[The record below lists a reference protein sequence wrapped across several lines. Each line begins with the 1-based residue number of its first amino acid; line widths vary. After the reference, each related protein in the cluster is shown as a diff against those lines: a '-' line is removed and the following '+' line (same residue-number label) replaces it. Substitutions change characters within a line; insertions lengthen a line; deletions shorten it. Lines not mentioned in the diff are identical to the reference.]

1 VTDQNGYSL
10 EHIRFEGK
18 AANCLKPAQGFN
30 PHSVSMIVQEP
41 LHAFVAW
48 ALESAGLS
56 ADAYRAAPMHRRL
69 PSCLRT
75 LKAASVSEAWSLML
89 HANSVERVIDSLM
102 IGVTEFFRDAA
113 VFDALREI
121 IAGKLAIQQ
130 GPIRIWSAGC
140 SNGVELYSMAM
151 LLAETGLL
159 DRSVLV
165 GTDCRGSAIRE
176 AQAGLYSEAGM
187 RSMDV
192 SLRHKYFRK
201 AGNHWRVVNSL
212 RERIEWKCCNL
223 LSGCENGPW
232 DVILWRNMAI
242 YLKLETVLQVW
253 DALKQE
259 MRPGGLLV
267 VGKAERPPAS
277 AGLTYIS
284 RSIYQLQQ

>member
-1 VTDQNGYSL
+1 
-10 EHIRFEGK
+10 
-18 AANCLKPAQGFN
+18 
-30 PHSVSMIVQEP
+30 MIEQEP

-56 ADAYRAAPMHRRL
+56 ADSYRAAPMHRRL
-69 PSCLRT
+69 PSCLRA
-75 LKAASVSEAWSLML
+75 LKVASVSEAWRLMP
-89 HANSVERVIDSLM
+89 HSNSVEIVIDSLM

-113 VFDALREI
+113 VFDALRGI
-121 IAGKLAIQQ
+121 IAGNLAAQQ

-176 AQAGLYSEAGM
+176 AQAGLYTEASM
-187 RSMDV
+187 RSMNV
-192 SLRHKYFRK
+192 SLKHKYFRK
-201 AGNHWRVVNSL
+201 TGNHWRAVSSL
-212 RERIEWKCCNL
+212 SKRIEWQCCNL

-242 YLKLETVLQVW
+242 YLKPETVLQVW

-267 VGKAERPPAS
+267 VGKAERPPVS

-284 RSIYQLQQ
+284 RSIYQLQE